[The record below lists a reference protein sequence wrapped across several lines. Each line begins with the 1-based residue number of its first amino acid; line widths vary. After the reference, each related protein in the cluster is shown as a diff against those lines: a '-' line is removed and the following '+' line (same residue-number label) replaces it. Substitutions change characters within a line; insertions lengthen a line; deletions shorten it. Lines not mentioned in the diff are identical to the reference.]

1 MNTTSPI
8 PPSEFA
14 AAPSAIDALVARAQA
29 ALSAGDDA
37 TAGALLEQALA
48 IDPRRP
54 RPLQWLAAIR
64 FRAGD
69 YASAAERLT
78 QAAALRP
85 QNPEIRHNLAIALAQ
100 TGRQAEAI
108 AVLRQ
113 LLAEDGEHLSARLHL
128 ALYLQQ
134 TDARIAACGEYIAAI
149 RQTALRPAL
158 LDGASPAVLHL
169 LAEGRALVQQSRRDV
184 VDAALAPFRDP
195 TEPQAIRRIEAC
207 FDAHVERRTPDYAH
221 PQQRPGTLYIPGLQ
235 PRPFFEREDFPWID
249 TLEAAYPVILE
260 ELNQV
265 LNQAEGSFQPYIQLD
280 PGSPGA
286 AGWGDLNRSTDW
298 SAFHLFR
305 HGRTVSANTARCP
318 RTMAVLEQLPLMR
331 IPRHAP
337 EVLFSVLRPHRRIP
351 PHFGSING
359 RLIVHMPLI
368 VPPNCGALCAAGE
381 ARVWEPGRCLIFD
394 DSFLHEAW
402 NDSDQLRVVML
413 LDIWNPQLSAQEREA
428 FSAALAAVDDFNV
441 AAVGKPDFVFE

>member
-1 MNTTSPI
+1 MNVPSPS
-8 PPSEFA
+8 PESDA
-14 AAPSAIDALVARAQA
+14 RAAPIDALLVRAQTA
-29 ALSAGDDA
+29 MSAGNDDDA
-37 TAGALLEQALA
+37 RALLEQALA
-48 IDPRRP
+48 IEPHRP
-54 RPLQWLAAIR
+54 RPLQWLAAIH
-64 FRAGD
+64 FRSGD
-69 YASAAERLT
+69 YAAAVERLA

-100 TGRQAEAI
+100 TGRQSEAI
-108 AVLRQ
+108 GVLRQ
-113 LLAEDGEHLSARLHL
+113 LLAENSEHLSARLHL

-134 TDARIAACGEYIAAI
+134 TDARVAACGEYIAAI
-149 RQTALRPAL
+149 RQASLRPAL
-158 LDGASPAVLHL
+158 LDAASPAVLHL
-169 LAEGRALVQQSRRDV
+169 LAEGRALVQQSRREV
-184 VDAALAPFRDP
+184 VDAALAPYRDAR
-195 TEPQAIRRIEAC
+195 EPEAIARIEAC

-235 PRPFFEREDFPWID
+235 PRPFFEREDFPWIGQ
-249 TLEAAYPVILE
+249 LEAACPVILD
-260 ELNQV
+260 ELKQV
-265 LNQAEGSFQPYIQLD
+265 LDQAQGSFQPYIQLD

-286 AGWGDLNRSTDW
+286 AGWGDLNRSIDW

-305 HGRTVSANTARCP
+305 HGRPVAANAERCP
-318 RTMAVLEQLPLMR
+318 RTMALLEQLPLMR

-337 EVLFSVLRPHRRIP
+337 EVLFSVLRPHSRIP

-359 RLIVHMPLI
+359 RLIVHLPLI

-381 ARVWEPGRCLIFD
+381 ARAWEPGRCLIFD

-413 LDIWNPQLSAQEREA
+413 LDIWNPQLSAREQTA

>member
-1 MNTTSPI
+1 MNTPSPT
-8 PPSEFA
+8 PSTDSF
-14 AAPSAIDALVARAQA
+14 AAPSAVDSLVARAQT
-29 ALSAGDDA
+29 ALNAGDDFS
-37 TAGALLEQALA
+37 AGALLEQALA

-69 YASAAERLT
+69 YAAAVERLS

-100 TGRQAEAI
+100 TGRQADAI
-108 AVLRQ
+108 GVLRQ
-113 LLAEDGEHLSARLHL
+113 LLAEDGEHLSGRLHL

-134 TDARIAACGEYIAAI
+134 TGARVAACGEYIAAI

-158 LDGASPAVLHL
+158 LDAASPAVVHL
-169 LAEGRALVQQSRRDV
+169 LAEGRSLLQQSRREV

-195 TEPQAIRRIEAC
+195 ADSPAICRIEAC
-207 FDAHVERRTPDYAH
+207 FDAHVERRAPDYAH

-235 PRPFFEREDFPWID
+235 PRPFFEREDFPWISQ
-249 TLEAAYPVILE
+249 LESAYPLILE
-260 ELNQV
+260 ELTQV
-265 LNQAEGSFQPYIQLD
+265 LNQAAGSFQPYIQLD

-286 AGWGDLNRSTDW
+286 AGWGELNRSTDW

-305 HGRTVSANTARCP
+305 HGRPVAANAERCP
-318 RTMAVLEQLPLMR
+318 DTMALLEQLPLMR

-337 EVLFSVLRPHRRIP
+337 EVLFSVLRPHSRIP

-368 VPPNCGALCAAGE
+368 VPPNCGALCAGGE
-381 ARVWEPGRCLIFD
+381 ARAWVPGRCLIFD

-413 LDIWNPQLSAQEREA
+413 LDIWNPQLSQREQEA

-441 AAVGKPDFVFE
+441 AAVGKPDFVFD